1 MPGTVGSPPANA
13 SDSKLA
19 HMLMRA
25 SRFNT
30 ALEALDAP
38 TRQHDMM
45 QVVAHLSVH
54 RFAIDVF
61 ANRVPGSQKNA
72 RRSLAARR

>member
-1 MPGTVGSPPANA
+1 
-13 SDSKLA
+13 
-19 HMLMRA
+19 MLMRA

-45 QVVAHLSVH
+45 QVVAHLSVTPAKIGSPSTSSPIEFPGV
-54 RFAIDVF
+54 RKM
-61 ANRVPGSQKNA
+61 RVDPS
-72 RRSLAARR
+72 RPAAK